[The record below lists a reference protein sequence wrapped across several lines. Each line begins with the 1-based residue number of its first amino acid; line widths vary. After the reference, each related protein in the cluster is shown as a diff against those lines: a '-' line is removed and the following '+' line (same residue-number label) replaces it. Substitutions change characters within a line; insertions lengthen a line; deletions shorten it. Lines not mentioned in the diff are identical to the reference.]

1 MPEAEAT
8 ATTQTAPATTGT
20 TAPVATETAPAQ
32 AETTTPAMDIT
43 KYINSDGTFKEGWK
57 EAFIPEDQR
66 GNKFYNIFSDVQGF
80 LKSAGNQATMIGK
93 YASTKGILPIN
104 EKSTPMEI
112 QAYRE
117 AMGIPNDSTGYK
129 YTPSEGMNID
139 PALLKPALDDF
150 NKSNYTPAQVDVAM
164 KAYERYI
171 GTLQANYEKQM
182 SENVKE
188 ASEKVENKW
197 GPKLPQRQELS
208 KSFIT
213 KMTANFSP
221 EEYESLFGK
230 EVEFQNAAGV
240 MEKTREGGINAPE
253 FALLRPILL
262 DMFANIE
269 EKYGIEDSALI
280 EDANSPEAISVE
292 EQIKELQTQ
301 IADGKLRGSVNPRDR
316 ERHQD
321 ILDKIS
327 SLTKRLPA
335 KTLW

>member
-1 MPEAEAT
+1 MSDEAT

-20 TAPVATETAPAQ
+20 TAQAATETPQ
-32 AETTTPAMDIT
+32 TTTTTPAMDVT

-93 YASTKGILPIN
+93 YASTKGVLPIN

-117 AMGIPNDSTGYK
+117 AMGIPSDSTGYK
-129 YTPSEGMNID
+129 YTPSEGLNID
-139 PALLKPALDDF
+139 PTLLKPAMDDF
-150 NKSNYTPAQVDVAM
+150 NLANYTPAQVDVAM
-164 KAYERYI
+164 KAYERYM
-171 GTLQANYEKQM
+171 GTLQENYNKQM
-182 SENVKE
+182 SAAVQD
-188 ASEKVENKW
+188 AADKVENKW

-208 KSFIT
+208 RSFIT

-253 FALLRPILL
+253 FASLRPLLL

-280 EDANSPEAISVE
+280 EDANSPEAISIE

-316 ERHQD
+316 EKHQEV
-321 ILDKIS
+321 LDKIS